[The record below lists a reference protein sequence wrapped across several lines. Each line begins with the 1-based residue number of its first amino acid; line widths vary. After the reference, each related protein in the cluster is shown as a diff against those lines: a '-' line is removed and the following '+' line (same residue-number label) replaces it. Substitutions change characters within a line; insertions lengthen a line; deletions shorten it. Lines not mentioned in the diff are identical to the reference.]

1 MSVSL
6 IAFPE
11 YYVKLFTSSHPVALL
26 LNLLLDT
33 IEVFRLKLNQFVRD

>member
-11 YYVKLFTSSHPVALL
+11 FYVKLFTSSHPVALL

-33 IEVFRLKLNQFVRD
+33 PEVYSLNCLRD